1 MIDQDTG
8 SEENLQM
15 IKRIK
20 YISRFDKPHTE
31 ADIEAIGEQSH
42 TNNERLDLTGI
53 LMASGGLFYQ
63 VLEGPAEAV
72 DEVYARIANDSRH
85 TDLLLL
91 DSEDDVERLFP
102 DWSMEIIN
110 LDAASNV
117 RLFPLKALMKAVFEQ
132 TRLTENMMWSI
143 ERTIQ
148 HEMRRR
154 D

>member
-1 MIDQDTG
+1 
-8 SEENLQM
+8 M

-20 YISRFDKPHTE
+20 YVSRFDKPHTE
-31 ADIEAIGEQSH
+31 ADIEAIGEQSRA
-42 TNNERLDLTGI
+42 NNERLDLTGM

-91 DSEDDVERLFP
+91 GSEENVERLYP

-117 RLFPLKALMKAVFEQ
+117 RLFPLKALVKSVFEQ
-132 TRLTENMMWSI
+132 TRLTENMMWAI

-148 HEMRRR
+148 HETRR
-154 D
+154 DD

>member
-1 MIDQDTG
+1 MTDCQED
-8 SEENLQM
+8 LQM

-20 YISRFDKPHTE
+20 YVSRFDKPHTE
-31 ADIEAIGEQSH
+31 ADIEAIGGQSRA
-42 TNNERLDLTGI
+42 NNERLDLTGM

-91 DSEDDVERLFP
+91 GSEENVERLYP

-117 RLFPLKALMKAVFEQ
+117 RLFPLKALVKSVFEQ
-132 TRLTENMMWSI
+132 TRLTENMMWAI

-148 HEMRRR
+148 HETRR
-154 D
+154 DD

>member
-1 MIDQDTG
+1 
-8 SEENLQM
+8 M

-20 YISRFDKPHTE
+20 YISRFDTAHTE
-31 ADIEAIGEQSH
+31 ADIQKIGEQSRA
-42 TNNERLDLTGI
+42 NNQRLDLTGM

-72 DEVYARIANDSRH
+72 DEVYGRIANDSRH

-91 DSEDDVERLFP
+91 DSEENVERLYP
-102 DWSMEIIN
+102 DWSMEVIN
-110 LDAASNV
+110 LDADSSV

-148 HEMRRR
+148 HERRR
-154 D
+154 S

>member
-1 MIDQDTG
+1 
-8 SEENLQM
+8 M

-20 YISRFDKPHTE
+20 YVSRFDKPHTE
-31 ADIEAIGEQSH
+31 ADIEAIGEQSRA
-42 TNNERLDLTGI
+42 NNERLDLTGM

-72 DEVYARIANDSRH
+72 DEVYARIADDSRH

-91 DSEDDVERLFP
+91 GSEENVERLYP
-102 DWSMEIIN
+102 DWTMEVVN

-117 RLFPLKALMKAVFEQ
+117 RLFPLKALVKSVFEQ
-132 TRLTENMMWSI
+132 TRITENMMWAI

-148 HEMRRR
+148 HEMRRK

>member
-1 MIDQDTG
+1 V
-8 SEENLQM
+8 

-20 YISRFDKPHTE
+20 YISRFDKAHTE
-31 ADIEAIGEQSH
+31 ADIEKIGEQSRA
-42 TNNERLDLTGI
+42 NNQRLDLTGM

-91 DSEDDVERLFP
+91 DSEENVERLYP
-102 DWSMEIIN
+102 DWSMELIN
-110 LDAASNV
+110 LDAASSV

-148 HEMRRR
+148 HERRR
-154 D
+154 S

>member
-1 MIDQDTG
+1 
-8 SEENLQM
+8 M

-20 YISRFDKPHTE
+20 YVSRFDGPHTE
-31 ADIEAIGEQSH
+31 ADIQAIGEQSRA
-42 TNNERLDLTGI
+42 NNDRLDLTGM

-72 DEVYARIANDSRH
+72 DEVYDRIANDSRH

-91 DSEDDVERLFP
+91 DTEENVERLYP
-102 DWSMEIIN
+102 DWSMEVIN
-110 LDAASNV
+110 LDAASNI
-117 RLFPLKALMKAVFEQ
+117 RLFPLKALMKSVFEQ

-143 ERTIQ
+143 DRTIQ
-148 HEMRRR
+148 HEMRRK